1 VRTGVHEVKT
11 KVEDIRDQLPDSKED
26 VFGLRNSV
34 EEAKD
39 QMNQLSVTALL
50 VTTSSISEYIKF
62 S

>member
-26 VFGLRNSV
+26 VFGLSNSV

-50 VTTSSISEYIKF
+50 VTTSSISEY
-62 S
+62 

>member
-50 VTTSSISEYIKF
+50 ATTSSISEY
-62 S
+62 

>member
-1 VRTGVHEVKT
+1 MRTGVHEVKT

-26 VFGLRNSV
+26 VLGLRNSV

-50 VTTSSISEYIKF
+50 VTTSSISEY
-62 S
+62 